1 VASGAA
7 LIHPAGKFCY
17 GPARVGIHPAHD
29 ARGHL
34 QHHLN
39 PEGTATMLQF
49 LKPGLRASIFG
60 VRLLV
65 AFAAPPLAFAHEAHS
80 PVQHAATA
88 EESAF
93 VAENEAAMNK
103 MMSAMAAKPVG
114 DVDRDFVAMMAP
126 HHQGAIDMAVLE
138 LRYGKNEQLR
148 RIAQE
153 IIVSQMQEI
162 AAMKLAIG
170 EPVPASAPA
179 PTQTGQAPAV
189 HHHMNMSSGTKK

>member
-1 VASGAA
+1 
-7 LIHPAGKFCY
+7 
-17 GPARVGIHPAHD
+17 
-29 ARGHL
+29 
-34 QHHLN
+34 
-39 PEGTATMLQF
+39 MLRF
-49 LKPGLRASIFG
+49 LKPGLGAAVFG

-80 PVQHAATA
+80 PAQHAATSD
-88 EESAF
+88 ESAF
-93 VAENEAAMNK
+93 LTENEAAMNR
-103 MMSAMAAKPVG
+103 MMSAMEAKPTG
-114 DVDRDFVAMMAP
+114 DIDHDFVAMMAP

-170 EPVPASAPA
+170 EQVPTSAPA
-179 PTQTGQAPAV
+179 PTQTSQATVAP
-189 HHHMNMSSGTKK
+189 HHVNMSAGMKK

>member
-1 VASGAA
+1 
-7 LIHPAGKFCY
+7 
-17 GPARVGIHPAHD
+17 
-29 ARGHL
+29 
-34 QHHLN
+34 
-39 PEGTATMLQF
+39 MLRF
-49 LKPGLRASIFG
+49 LKPGLGAAAFG

-80 PVQHAATA
+80 PVQHAATSD
-88 EESAF
+88 ESAF
-93 VAENEAAMNK
+93 LAENEAAMNR
-103 MMSAMAAKPVG
+103 MMSAMEAKPVG
-114 DVDRDFVAMMAP
+114 DIDRDFVAMMAP

-170 EPVPASAPA
+170 EQVPTSAPA
-179 PTQTGQAPAV
+179 PTQTSQAPAAP
-189 HHHMNMSSGTKK
+189 HHMDMSAGVKK